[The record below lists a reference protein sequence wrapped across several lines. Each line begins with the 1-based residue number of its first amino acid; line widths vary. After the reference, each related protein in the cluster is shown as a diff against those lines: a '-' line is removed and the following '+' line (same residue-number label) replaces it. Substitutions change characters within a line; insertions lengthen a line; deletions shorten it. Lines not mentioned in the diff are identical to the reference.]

1 MIFLISDMFV
11 FYRSAYVR
19 LSHVLH
25 KESYVKLR
33 KMISETLA
41 GFYKKKI
48 DMFCNV
54 LEGFFSCQVAPFL
67 KHNLNNVIMFSL
79 DLKSC
84 LSKIYIFHKKKRIPN

>member
-41 GFYKKKI
+41 GFKKKNLTCSV
-48 DMFCNV
+48 MF
-54 LEGFFSCQVAPFL
+54 
-67 KHNLNNVIMFSL
+67 
-79 DLKSC
+79 
-84 LSKIYIFHKKKRIPN
+84 